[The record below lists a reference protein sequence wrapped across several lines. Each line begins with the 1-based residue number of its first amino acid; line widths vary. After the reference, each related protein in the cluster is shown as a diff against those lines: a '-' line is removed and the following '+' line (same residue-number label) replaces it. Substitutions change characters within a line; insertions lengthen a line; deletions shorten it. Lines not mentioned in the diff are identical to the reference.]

1 MDSLQKWSMIEIYSV
16 AFWVLAVISIILQ
29 DRKAESGVT
38 KVASLTT
45 VVKFIPTLSAVVFVL
60 LFRPP
65 TLFTILLA
73 AALVF
78 CTVGDIG
85 MEVDLVPGIGMF
97 LIAHILYTIN
107 FLWQSIVAGIT
118 TIPLVLAAGCFALGV
133 VYVFMFIRYLRSSG
147 PEIPPFILKAGS
159 LYFVILAATL
169 STSILLWQTT
179 GAILGYIPVLG
190 AIIFIVSDSF
200 IAINEF
206 HHKLSH
212 HEFYIM
218 PTYYLAIYLLSLGV
232 FVFAI

>member
-1 MDSLQKWSMIEIYSV
+1 MIEIYSV

-107 FLWQSIVAGIT
+107 FLWQSIVTGIT
-118 TIPLVLAAGCFALGV
+118 TIPLLLAAGCFALGV